1 MTNTNIISN
10 SLVDAGFVSAVF
22 SKKMVLVS
30 LSNRPISSMEVKI
43 ELMKISDIR
52 FSFAKQNNGSVLVS
66 W

>member
-1 MTNTNIISN
+1 MTNTNIIAN
-10 SLVDAGFVSAVF
+10 ELTQAGFVSAVF

-30 LSNRPISSMEVKI
+30 LTNRQISTMEVKT

-52 FSFAKQNNGSVLVS
+52 FSFSKQNNGSVLVT